1 MKTVFNNFKNRTLIL
16 SLLLLVTTIG
26 LAQERPTID
35 ERLIPD
41 NPLIPIDGGMTTY
54 YRDADGDT
62 WGNAN
67 VTTQAFVRPNGYV
80 SRSGDCDDSRSTVY
94 PRQYYLDNDG
104 DNAGSNQSI
113 WYCGTNVPANYVTN
127 NTDCND
133 NNAAINPG
141 TRWYLDTDLDN
152 YGGSTTFI
160 GCTPPGGSPLSGY
173 YRLVGGDCKDTN
185 AAIYPGAVEV
195 CDGVDNDCDGSIDE
209 NKPATPAAASVT
221 NNCGNSTLTRSN
233 PPSGITW
240 YWQSSSGGTS
250 TSNSSVNIIRTS
262 GSVYYLRARNST
274 GCWSNAR
281 AVNYSIKVIPTVPA
295 APTISNQC
303 GKSILT
309 RSNPPSGITWYWQS
323 TSGGTSTS
331 NASASVTRTSG
342 SVYYLRARNNSTGC
356 WSGARTVSYSIKVI
370 PGVPAAPSV
379 VNNCG
384 NSRLTRSNPP
394 SGITWYWQSTSG
406 GTSTSNANT
415 SITRTSGSTYYLRAR
430 NNSSGC
436 WSTAR
441 TVNYS
446 IKAVP
451 GAPSAPSVTNNC
463 GNSVLT
469 RSNPTS
475 GTTWYWQS
483 TSGGTST
490 SNSSVSITRTSG
502 STYYLRARNNS
513 TGCWSTARTVSYSIK
528 AVPIQP
534 GTVTVT
540 NNCGSSTLKRGN
552 PISGITWYWQ
562 SSSGGTSTSNSST
575 TITRTSGST
584 YYLRARN
591 NSNGCWGPARTV
603 NYSIKV
609 IPGVPATASVTN
621 NCGNSVLTRSNP
633 PSGITWYWQSS
644 TGGTSTSN
652 ANASITRTSGSSYY
666 LRARNNSNGCWS
678 TARTVNYSIKV
689 VPGVPA
695 TPTITNN
702 CGNTVLTRSNPASG
716 ITWYWQSSSG
726 GTSTSNS
733 SVSITRTSG
742 TAYYLRARNNGTGC
756 WGSSRT
762 VSYSINPV
770 PTWYKDID
778 GDGFATT
785 KVTQCAS
792 PGSGYVQTVLPLT
805 DCNDNNSAIHP
816 NTLWYADSDGD
827 GFGDPNTSKT
837 QCTQPAGYV
846 NNNGDQCVDE
856 AGTMS
861 GCEGALY
868 NDISLTSQENYVFTR
883 TYQTEMSS
891 PTQIKHEK
899 DVIEA
904 VSYFDGLGR
913 TKQQVAIKAGGTSSI
928 VGGTNELTVDWTAGQ
943 GSTGFFNRNGRAQEN
958 NRINGPDPSGKLS
971 LLWHCGNDVN
981 SDADGGWNT
990 DYINV
995 DKNVGY
1001 RYTVWIK
1008 RTGSKNGNSYH
1019 GTQNVNNLDGTANN
1033 NPYFWV
1039 SDPPQLDTWY
1049 LLVGVIH
1056 PYQYSG
1062 SNSGVSGVYDINGN
1076 KVMNGNDFKWRSN
1089 TTNSR
1094 FRSYL
1099 YYSTNTNTNQYFW
1112 NPIVQKLDGN
1122 ETSIENI
1129 IAGPQGKAKD
1139 IVVHME
1145 YDDYGR
1151 QTKQYLPFASDG
1163 TPGSYNTVNV
1173 TNDINSYYL
1182 NEYQEDFPGITNP
1195 ALINAYSETI
1205 IEPSPLNRTLEQGAP
1220 GEAWKANPNSNTD
1233 HTIKFDW
1240 DSNTN
1245 ADAVFHFRVNFTDP
1259 NNTEAPSL
1267 EKVGS
1272 YPIGKLYKTITKDEN
1287 WKPGDGNNHTF
1298 EEFKDKLGQVI
1309 LKRTYNNNDPHDTY
1323 YVYDDF
1329 GNLTYVIP
1337 PKVTTDNGVSQSEL
1351 VELCYQY
1358 KYDYRNRLVEKKIP
1372 GKGWEYIVYNK
1383 LDKPVLSQDEY
1394 QRSRRQWLFTKYDAF
1409 GRVTYTG
1416 LHVHP
1421 SVISRNDMQTLA
1433 NNTSS
1438 YSQYETKRS
1447 TSHIVAGT
1455 PIYYSNDA
1463 IPNGISKIYTVSYY
1477 DDYEIGDQVTFNPA
1491 NGSGTWE
1498 GMSATAAVQGLPTVS
1513 RVSVLGTDKWITTA
1527 TYYDPKGRPWESHVK
1542 NEYLDT
1548 EDWSLS
1554 KLDFT
1559 GRVLK
1564 TQTSHT
1570 KGNNSPITTIDTF
1583 TYDDMGRLID
1593 QTQKI
1598 NNQASEKIVS
1608 NSYDVL
1614 GQLETKEVGSGL
1626 QQIDY
1631 DYNIRGWLTEINKVD
1646 NLGNDLFAFGISYN
1660 TPKIQGVGVPGLYN
1674 GNISETTWKTANDNK
1689 KRAYGYLYDELNRI
1703 TVSRFTDNMSAYTG
1717 QYNSAYSYDKNGNL
1731 LSLARN
1737 TTDGSGGY
1745 RQIDNLSYSYSNN
1758 NLGNSLTSVT
1768 DSASVQEG
1776 FKDGNTQGPDYNY
1789 DSNGN
1794 MIVDRNKNIT
1804 SILYNHLNLPLT
1816 IEFNGANDGEIL
1828 YTYDAHGAKLK
1839 KLTAKGNDVTITEY
1853 AGNYIY
1859 ENGDLKFF
1867 GHTEGYVEP
1876 NSSNSFDYV
1885 YHHKDHLGNIRLSY
1899 SDKNKNGVIAIDEI
1913 LEEHNYY
1920 PYGLKHKG
1928 YNEVISP
1935 FVNSVAKKFKYN
1947 GIELNESFGLDLYE
1961 MDVRQYDPAIA
1972 RWTSIDPVTHY
1983 SASTYNA
1990 FDNNP
1995 VYWADPAGANSAS
2008 SIQEMWD
2015 QTPENGRSVWS
2026 PDGNGGYTDDAIE
2039 GQQRS
2044 RKVEHINPLD
2054 GMVGVNVVKEIYH
2067 SGGVNGS
2074 KAGWYSLSAY
2084 AHIIKPVAYEI
2095 ALRIYGWNSR
2105 YGIASMQMEG
2115 VLDSFIENNT
2125 FVDGYFAFLLSYG
2138 DSLKRADEA
2147 RANYMASGH
2156 AKPMGIDSPFF
2167 MGAFSVARKFLGFT
2181 TASAT
2186 STLPTQIHHFA
2197 TNKNKVWTPMME
2209 KIAGRFGLGLDD
2221 AWNKMAL
2228 PHLGRHPNEYHKF
2241 VYDGMV
2247 RAAAGAGGNQAKF
2260 IQLFQSYV
2268 KNPVIKNPQL
2278 LRKAGWQ

>member
-1 MKTVFNNFKNRTLIL
+1 MNTITKHLNCIKAIL
-16 SLLLLVTTIG
+16 VLLLLVTSSIQ
-26 LAQERPTID
+26 AQQPSLSDQQNKD
-35 ERLIPD
+35 ERITPQ
-41 NPLIPIDGGMTTY
+41 LIPIDGGMNTY
-54 YRDADGDT
+54 YRDADGDG
-62 WGNAN
+62 WGNSSI
-67 VTTQAFVRPNGYV
+67 TKQAFVRPNGYV
-80 SRSGDCDDSRSTVY
+80 SKSGDCNDSNGSVY
-94 PRQYYLDNDG
+94 PRRYYVDNDG
-104 DNAGSNQSI
+104 DNAGSNQER

-127 NTDCND
+127 NSDCND

-141 TRWYLDTDLDN
+141 TRWYLDKDIDN
-152 YGGSTTFI
+152 YGGSTTFV
-160 GCTPPGGSPLSGY
+160 GCRPPNGSVLNGY
-173 YRLVGGDCKDTN
+173 YRLVGGDCKDNN
-185 AAIYPGAVEV
+185 ASVYPGATEI
-195 CDGVDNDCDGSIDE
+195 CDGIDNDCDGVIDE
-209 NKPATPAAASVT
+209 NKPATPAVASVS
-221 NNCGNSTLTRSN
+221 NNCGNTMLTRGNPPSGITWYWQSSTTGTSTSNSSVNIFRTSGSVYYLRARNSSGCWSTARAVNYSINTIPTGPSATISNQCGKSILTRGN

-250 TSNSSVNIIRTS
+250 TSNANTSITRTS
-262 GSVYYLRARNST
+262 GSVYYLRARNNNS
-274 GCWSNAR
+274 GCWSGSTT
-281 AVNYSIKVIPTVPA
+281 VSYSIKAIPGVPA
-295 APTISNQC
+295 APTVANNC
-303 GKSILT
+303 GNSRLT
-309 RSNPPSGITWYWQS
+309 RGNPPSGITWYWQS
-323 TSGGTSTS
+323 SSGGTSTS
-331 NASASVTRTSG
+331 NANTSITRTSG

-356 WSGARTVSYSIKVI
+356 WS
-370 PGVPAAPSV
+370 
-379 VNNCG
+379 
-384 NSRLTRSNPP
+384 
-394 SGITWYWQSTSG
+394 
-406 GTSTSNANT
+406 
-415 SITRTSGSTYYLRAR
+415 
-430 NNSSGC
+430 
-436 WSTAR
+436 TAR

-451 GAPSAPSVTNNC
+451 GAPSVPSVTNNC

-490 SNSSVSITRTSG
+490 SNSSASITRTSG

-528 AVPIQP
+528 VVPPQP

-575 TITRTSGST
+575 SITRTSGST

-591 NSNGCWGPARTV
+591 DSNGCWGTARTV
-603 NYSIKV
+603 NYSIKA
-609 IPGVPATASVTN
+609 IPGIPATASVTN
-621 NCGNSVLTRSNP
+621 NCGNSVLTRGNP

-644 TGGTSTSN
+644 GSGTSLSD
-652 ANASITRTSGSSYY
+652 ASVSITRYYGSNYY
-666 LRARNNSNGCWS
+666 LRARNNSTGCWS
-678 TARTVNYSIKV
+678 SARYVPYTIK
-689 VPGVPA
+689 A
-695 TPTITNN
+695 TPIIPDRPSATNN
-702 CGNTVLTRSNPASG
+702 CGNTVLTRSNPPTG
-716 ITWYWQSSSG
+716 ITWYWQNSSSG
-726 GTSTSNS
+726 TSTANS
-733 SVSITRTSG
+733 SVTITRTSG
-742 TAYYLRARNNGTGC
+742 TIYYLRSRNNSTGC
-756 WGSSRT
+756 WGPATSI
-762 VSYSINPV
+762 SYTINPI
-770 PTWYKDID
+770 PNWYKDVD

-785 KVTQCAS
+785 KVTQCAN
-792 PGSGYVQTVLPLT
+792 PGSSYVQTVLPLT

-856 AGTMS
+856 AGTMN

-868 NDISLTSQENYVFTR
+868 TDISLTSQENYVFTR
-883 TYQTEMSS
+883 TFQTEMSS

-1008 RTGSKNGNSYH
+1008 RTGSKDGNSYH

-1039 SDPPQLDTWY
+1039 SDPPLLDTWY

-1099 YYSTNTNTNQYFW
+1099 YYSTNANTNQYFW

-1129 IAGPQGKAKD
+1129 IAGPQGKAQD
-1139 IVVHME
+1139 IVTHIE

-1151 QTKQYLPFASDG
+1151 QTKQYLPFASDD
-1163 TPGSYNTVNV
+1163 TPGSYNTVNI
-1173 TNDINSYYL
+1173 TNDINNYYL
-1182 NEYQEDFPGITNP
+1182 NKYQEDFPGITNP

-1205 IEPSPLNRTLEQGAP
+1205 IEPSPLNRIVEQGAP
-1220 GEAWKANPNSNTD
+1220 GTAWKANPDSDTD
-1233 HTIKFDW
+1233 HSIKFGW
-1240 DSNTN
+1240 GTNTT
-1245 ADAVFHFRVNFTDP
+1245 DDGVLYFKVEFPLVNGNSD
-1259 NNTEAPSL
+1259 TEAPSL
-1267 EKVGS
+1267 VKVGLYS
-1272 YPIGKLYKTITKDEN
+1272 TKQLYKAITKDEN
-1287 WKPGDGNNHTF
+1287 WKSSDNKNHTT
-1298 EEFKDKLGQVI
+1298 EEFKNKLGQVI
-1309 LKRTYNNNDPHDTY
+1309 LKRTYASTGSATSEAHDTY

-1337 PKVTTDNGVSQSEL
+1337 PKVTLSATDGVSASEL
-1351 VELCYQY
+1351 TELCYQY
-1358 KYDYRNRLVEKKIP
+1358 KYDYRNRLIEKKIP
-1372 GKGWEYIVYNK
+1372 GKGWEYIVYNT
-1383 LDKPVLSQDEY
+1383 LDQPVLSQDEY

-1409 GRVTYTG
+1409 GRVTYSG

-1421 SVISRNDMQTLA
+1421 SVISRTDMQALA

-1438 YSQYETKRS
+1438 YTQYETKRS

-1463 IPNGISKIYTVSYY
+1463 IPNGISKIYTVNYY

-1498 GMSATAAVQGLPTVS
+1498 GMSATTAVKGLPTVM
-1513 RVSVLGTDKWITTA
+1513 RVRVLDTDQWITTA
-1527 TYYDPKGRPWESHVK
+1527 TYYDAKGRPWETHVK
-1542 NEYLDT
+1542 NEYLNT
-1548 EDWSLS
+1548 EDWTLS
-1554 KLDFT
+1554 KLDFA
-1559 GRVLK
+1559 GKVLK
-1564 TQTSHT
+1564 TQISHT
-1570 KGNNSPITTIDTF
+1570 KDNNAAITTVTIF
-1583 TYDDMGRLID
+1583 TYDDIGRLID

-1598 NNQASEKIVS
+1598 NNQAPENILS
-1608 NSYDVL
+1608 NSYDAL
-1614 GQLETKEVGSGL
+1614 GQLEVKEVGGGL

-1631 DYNIRGWLTEINKVD
+1631 TYNVRGWLTEINKVD

-1660 TPKIQGVGVPGLYN
+1660 TPKIQGIEVPALYN
-1674 GNISETTWKTANDNK
+1674 GNITETTWKTANDNK
-1689 KRAYGYLYDELNRI
+1689 KRAYSYLYDELNRI
-1703 TVSRFTDNMSAYTG
+1703 TVSRFTDNITTYTG

-1737 TTDGSGGY
+1737 TTNGSGGY

-1776 FKDGNTQGPDYNY
+1776 FKDGNTQGPDYTY

-1828 YTYDAHGAKLK
+1828 YTYDATGVKLK
-1839 KLTAKGNDVTITEY
+1839 KIITKGNDVTITEY

-1859 ENGDLKFF
+1859 ENNNLKFF
-1867 GHTEGYVEP
+1867 GHAEGYIEKETDGYKY
-1876 NSSNSFDYV
+1876 FYQ
-1885 YHHKDHLGNIRLSY
+1885 HKDHLGNIRLTY
-1899 SDKNKNGVIAIDEI
+1899 TDRNNNGSITQDEI
-1913 LEEHNYY
+1913 LKENNYY
-1920 PYGLKHKG
+1920 PFGLKHKG
-1928 YNEVISP
+1928 YNNMISGVP
-1935 FVNSVAKKFKYN
+1935 HNYGYN
-1947 GIELNESFGLDLYE
+1947 GKEEQNELNLNWVDYGA
-1961 MDVRQYDPAIA
+1961 RNYDATIG
-1972 RWTSIDPVTHY
+1972 RWMNIDNKSEKYHPVSPYNYTLNDPV
-1983 SASTYNA
+1983 SLI
-1990 FDNNP
+1990 D
-1995 VYWADPAGANSAS
+1995 
-2008 SIQEMWD
+2008 
-2015 QTPENGRSVWS
+2015 
-2026 PDGNGGYTDDAIE
+2026 PDGNDVYLVIWYTEGGKIGHAGIAIDNYKTQAKKDANGKNVTDANGNIVTEEVKDGTVNYYDFWPGGSGAGKDNFDQDIPGNIQTKKNVKLNDLLNKDIGIGEKRPAEGVIQLYSDPSSDQQLNSDLDQQQKGNHPIYNGLNYNCSNYARDCINRINGINVSGSEHLKTGGNRLFGIDPIDANSITPNFLINE
-2039 GQQRS
+2039 TA
-2044 RKVEHINPLD
+2044 KVVKKNPLLGKILKHSTSASKTD
-2054 GMVGVNVVKEIYH
+2054 FINGATYNVVK
-2067 SGGVNGS
+2067 
-2074 KAGWYSLSAY
+2074 
-2084 AHIIKPVAYEI
+2084 
-2095 ALRIYGWNSR
+2095 
-2105 YGIASMQMEG
+2105 
-2115 VLDSFIENNT
+2115 
-2125 FVDGYFAFLLSYG
+2125 
-2138 DSLKRADEA
+2138 DE
-2147 RANYMASGH
+2147 
-2156 AKPMGIDSPFF
+2156 
-2167 MGAFSVARKFLGFT
+2167 
-2181 TASAT
+2181 
-2186 STLPTQIHHFA
+2186 
-2197 TNKNKVWTPMME
+2197 TP
-2209 KIAGRFGLGLDD
+2209 
-2221 AWNKMAL
+2221 
-2228 PHLGRHPNEYHKF
+2228 
-2241 VYDGMV
+2241 
-2247 RAAAGAGGNQAKF
+2247 NQ
-2260 IQLFQSYV
+2260 
-2268 KNPVIKNPQL
+2268 
-2278 LRKAGWQ
+2278 